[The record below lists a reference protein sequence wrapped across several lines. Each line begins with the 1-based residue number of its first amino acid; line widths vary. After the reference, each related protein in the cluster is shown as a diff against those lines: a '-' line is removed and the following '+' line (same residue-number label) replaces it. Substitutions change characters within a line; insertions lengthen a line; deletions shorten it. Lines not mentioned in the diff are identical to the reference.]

1 MKTIDVK
8 TEKRKFTARCNN
20 EVIGVMEY
28 PKWYSHMAAIT
39 IGESVYR
46 ICPTGF
52 WNFRYEVIKG
62 GKVVFTVKN
71 TWKSYVIT
79 KAIDEERPLTLT
91 PKGFFKGGY
100 VIKNHRNEI
109 LLEVHSDFKWNKFSQ
124 DYRLML
130 SDAFGDEEQDK
141 MLWLLSVYF
150 YIEAQAAA
158 AGAA

>member
-1 MKTIDVK
+1 
-8 TEKRKFTARCNN
+8 
-20 EVIGVMEY
+20 MEY
-28 PKWYSHMAAIT
+28 PKWYSQMAAIT

-52 WNFRYEVIKG
+52 WNFRYEIIKD

-71 TWKSYVIT
+71 TWKGYVIT
-79 KAIDEERPLTLT
+79 KAMDDERPLTLA

-100 VIKNHRNEI
+100 VIKNHKDEVV
-109 LLEVHSDFKWNKFSQ
+109 LEVHSDFQWKKFTQ
-124 DYRLML
+124 DYRVICNDDLNDAETGTML
-130 SDAFGDEEQDK
+130 P
-141 MLWLLSVYF
+141 LLSVYF

>member
-1 MKTIDVK
+1 M
-8 TEKRKFTARCNN
+8 
-20 EVIGVMEY
+20 
-28 PKWYSHMAAIT
+28 
-39 IGESVYR
+39 
-46 ICPTGF
+46 
-52 WNFRYEVIKG
+52 
-62 GKVVFTVKN
+62 FTVKN
-71 TWKSYVIT
+71 SWKGYVIT
-79 KAIDEERPLTLT
+79 KAIYEERPLTLT

-109 LLEVHSDFKWNKFSQ
+109 LLEVHSNFQWNKFSQ
-124 DYRLML
+124 DYRVML